1 MWHALY
7 HCKGR
12 LGARRSFRASSQYK
26 LGVLGN
32 GCFAVSL
39 DLSMAQ
45 WMCVCESVHTCVRA
59 YVCVFLER
67 WQKVSFQV
75 PVLMGWLP
83 LLGVWLAIVTQGS
96 NSKFVHILDV
106 LGKGLRTFYSFG
118 ISVLLR
124 EICKHSFIPLGDHST
139 NLKMEKEEEAFQV
152 PHAISNQRLWVMA
165 PLASPRKRGVGGAK
179 VTSLQ
184 I

>member
-1 MWHALY
+1 MGALQSALIFLWPSECVYVRMCTHA
-7 HCKGR
+7 C
-12 LGARRSFRASSQYK
+12 AR
-26 LGVLGN
+26 
-32 GCFAVSL
+32 
-39 DLSMAQ
+39 
-45 WMCVCESVHTCVRA
+45 MCVCVWRDG
-59 YVCVFLER
+59 R
-67 WQKVSFQV
+67 KVSFQV
-75 PVLMGWLP
+75 PVLMCCLP

-106 LGKGLRTFYSFG
+106 QGKGLRAFYSFG

-124 EICKHSFIPLGDHST
+124 EICKHSFTPLGDHST

-165 PLASPRKRGVGGAK
+165 PLASPRKRRVGRAK